1 MKNCSSQSL
10 KRDRARRSLEELQTK
25 SVRGKAKRKR
35 KSAPLLI
42 GLLVFFAGSTFVL
55 SGVGLAEEGGSLL
68 QANMD
73 TASDSEDKET
83 ALRDQALQ
91 LEAVLAYAHEHN
103 PTIQAARDRLLAAQE
118 RPAQVSALDDPTF
131 TYEGFNIP
139 ENFDLSRT
147 DNNIL
152 KLSQKLPF
160 PGKRRLRSEIAQHEA
175 AMTKEELRMT
185 EVATRAEVKK
195 AYYDLWQVHQNLLIY
210 SRDKEL
216 MAQFATI
223 AEKKYAVGLSSQPD
237 VLRAQVE
244 LTRLIVRVT
253 TETLK
258 LGEARATLNGL
269 LSRPP
274 EASLGVPQDAPQPVV
289 RQTLAELTELTLSTR
304 PEIAAR
310 AAAIDRDSSTL
321 ALAQKAYFPDFE
333 VYAERFFNGHGRD
346 GFGLVFSVTIPL
358 AYRQKYDAGV
368 AEARAQLS
376 AGKADLRAAHD
387 RALTE
392 VKSALV
398 RAQTAAALITLFTQT
413 HIPQAEQ
420 SLASSRISY
429 QTGKVDFLSL
439 IDSLRVVEQVHLEH
453 LAAAA
458 DFEKAYAELE
468 RAVGQALPRN

>member
-1 MKNCSSQSL
+1 MKNCSSPSL
-10 KRDRARRSLEELQTK
+10 KRDRTQRSLEEFQTK
-25 SVRGKAKRKR
+25 SIWDRAKRKR
-35 KSAPLLI
+35 KSAPLFL
-42 GLLVFFAGSTFVL
+42 GLLVFFVGLALVL
-55 SGVGLAEEGGSLL
+55 SGAGLAAESRGLSQEDANKTRASEE
-68 QANMD
+68 
-73 TASDSEDKET
+73 ET
-83 ALRDQALQ
+83 ALQSQVLK
-91 LEAVLAYAHEHN
+91 LEAVLAYASEHN
-103 PTIQAARDRLLAAQE
+103 PSVQAARDRLLAAQE
-118 RPAQVSALDDPTF
+118 RPAQVSALDDPMF

-139 ENFDLSRT
+139 ENFDLART

-160 PGKRRLRSEIAQHEA
+160 PGKRRLRGEIAQSEA
-175 AMTKEELRMT
+175 AMIKEELRMT
-185 EVATRAEVKK
+185 EVVIRAEVKK
-195 AYYDLWQVHQNLLIY
+195 AYYDLWQIQQSLSIY
-210 SRDKEL
+210 AREKEL
-216 MAQFATI
+216 MAQFAII
-223 AEKKYAVGLSSQPD
+223 AEKKYAVGLSAQPD

-244 LTRLIVRVT
+244 LTRLITRVT

-258 LGEARATLNGL
+258 LGEARAILNGL

-274 EASLGVPQDAPQPVV
+274 ETPLGIPQDAPQPVV
-289 RQTLAELTELTLSTR
+289 RQTLAELIELTLRVR

-310 AAAIDRDSSTL
+310 AAVIDRNTSTL
-321 ALAQKAYFPDFE
+321 ALAHKAYLPDFE

-346 GFGLVFSVTIPL
+346 GFGIIFSATIPL

-376 AGKADLRAAHD
+376 AGKADLRAAQD
-387 RALTE
+387 KALTE

-398 RAQTAAALITLFTQT
+398 RTQIAAELTKLFTQT

-429 QTGKVDFLSL
+429 QTGKIDFLSL

-458 DFEKAYAELE
+458 DFEKAYADLE
-468 RAVGQALPRN
+468 RAVGQELPRQ

>member
-1 MKNCSSQSL
+1 MTS
-10 KRDRARRSLEELQTK
+10 K
-25 SVRGKAKRKR
+25 SGKRKVH
-35 KSAPLLI
+35 LLS
-42 GLLVFFAGSTFVL
+42 GLLVFVMGSMFPLAQLV
-55 SGVGLAEEGGSLL
+55 LAEGDQSLL
-68 QANMD
+68 QENMD

-83 ALRDQALQ
+83 ALRDPALQ

-103 PTIQAARDRLLAAQE
+103 PTIEAARERLLAAQE
-118 RPAQVSALDDPTF
+118 RPAQVSALDDPMF

-139 ENFDLSRT
+139 ENFDLGRT

-160 PGKRRLRSEIAQHEA
+160 PGKRRLRDEIAQHEA

-185 EVATRAEVKK
+185 EVAIRAEVKK
-195 AYYDLWQVHQNLLIY
+195 AYYDLWQAQQNISIY
-210 SRDKEL
+210 AHEKEL

-244 LTRLIVRVT
+244 LTRLITRVK

-258 LGEARATLNGL
+258 LGEAKATLNGL
-269 LSRPP
+269 LSRHP
-274 EASLGVPQDAPQPVV
+274 EAPLGVPQDAPQPIV
-289 RQTLAELTELTLSTR
+289 RQTLAELTELTLCAR

-310 AAAIDRDSSTL
+310 TAAIDRDSSTL
-321 ALAQKAYFPDFE
+321 ALAQKAYSPDFE

-376 AGKADLRAAHD
+376 AGKADLRAAQD
-387 RALTE
+387 KALTE

-398 RAQTAAALITLFTQT
+398 RTQIAAELITLFTQT